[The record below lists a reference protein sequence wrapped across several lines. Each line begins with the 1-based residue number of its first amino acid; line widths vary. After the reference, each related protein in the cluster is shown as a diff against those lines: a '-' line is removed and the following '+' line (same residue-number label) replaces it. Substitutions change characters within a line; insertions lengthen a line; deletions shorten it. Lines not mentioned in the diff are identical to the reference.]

1 VIIDCFH
8 CNARPATAKVKKQLS
23 RLHMYMRE
31 AARGDVSKLCQHTR
45 ELLNKLYA
53 ARETTTVLLPNLLGA
68 LALAPNEEFHL
79 WLQSPM
85 IIKAT
90 CDETL
95 DLLGSD
101 PNNERVKGRS
111 NYVYLLCFW

>member
-1 VIIDCFH
+1 MRVSEKKLSWIGLSISMSLRFMSLSIDF
-8 CNARPATAKVKKQLS
+8 ASSSESIFVMS
-23 RLHMYMRE
+23 
-31 AARGDVSKLCQHTR
+31 
-45 ELLNKLYA
+45 
-53 ARETTTVLLPNLLGA
+53 
-68 LALAPNEEFHL
+68 LAP
-79 WLQSPM
+79 
-85 IIKAT
+85 KVV

>member
-1 VIIDCFH
+1 VIIDCYH

-53 ARETTTVLLPNLLGA
+53 AGETTTVLLPNLLGA
-68 LALAPNEEFHL
+68 LASAPNEEFHP
-79 WLQSPM
+79 WLQRPM
-85 IIKAT
+85 TIQGT
-90 CDETL
+90 NDSESYTL
-95 DLLGSD
+95 TL
-101 PNNERVKGRS
+101 
-111 NYVYLLCFW
+111 